1 MMKQGFTLVE
11 LLIVV
16 TILVTLL
23 GVGLASFNTFNR
35 RERLKQAA
43 LTLKSNLRFAQTK
56 SISVEK
62 PTSGCTEFVGMT
74 VRFTAST
81 YTVIHEC
88 TPEGDVG
95 EAETVTLAG
104 MTFSP
109 IPSEFTFISRSNSL
123 SPSATQT
130 LTLVN
135 GRETY
140 VLTVAANGSVSDGGF
155 Q

>member
-1 MMKQGFTLVE
+1 MMKKGFTLVE

-23 GVGLASFNTFNR
+23 GVGLASFNSFNR

-74 VRFTAST
+74 VRFTQNSYAVT
-81 YTVIHEC
+81 HEC
-88 TPEGDVG
+88 SPEGDVG
-95 EAETVTLAG
+95 DADTVTLVG
-104 MTFSP
+104 MSFSP
-109 IPSEFTFISRSNSL
+109 VPSDFTFVSRSNSL
-123 SPSATQT
+123 SPSETQT
-130 LTLVN
+130 ITLIN
-135 GRETY
+135 GTETY
-140 VLTVAANGSVSDGGF
+140 VLTVAANGSVSEGGF

>member
-1 MMKQGFTLVE
+1 MTKQGFTLVE

-23 GVGLASFNTFNR
+23 GVGLASFNSFNR

-62 PTSGCTEFVGMT
+62 PDSGCTEFVGMT
-74 VRFTAST
+74 VRFTATT
-81 YTVIHEC
+81 YAVSHTC

-95 EAETVTLAG
+95 DAETVILSGA
-104 MTFSP
+104 TFSP
-109 IPSEFTFISRSNSL
+109 IPSAFTFVSRSNSL
-123 SPSATQT
+123 SPAATQT
-130 LTLVN
+130 ITLMN
-135 GRETY
+135 GSESY